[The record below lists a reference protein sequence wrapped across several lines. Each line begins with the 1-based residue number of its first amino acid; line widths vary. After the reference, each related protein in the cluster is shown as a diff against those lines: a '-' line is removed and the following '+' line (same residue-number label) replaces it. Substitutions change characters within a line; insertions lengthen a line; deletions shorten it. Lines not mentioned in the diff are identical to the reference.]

1 MAPAPVVREG
11 GGRQGGPEA
20 PVTVSAEADREQV
33 LVEVAGRRISVQT
46 CREGDLVVAAALLP
60 GAEERR

>member
-1 MAPAPVVREG
+1 
-11 GGRQGGPEA
+11 
-20 PVTVSAEADREQV
+20 VSAEADREQV